1 MKPFDLHVLTMN
13 KPFFEGK
20 CSSLVVPIKSGQ
32 YGILADHCNW
42 VSVIVPGEMFS
53 YRAARTSARSVGG
66 AEGSRLTASAQ
77 VGGRILIRTDKF
89 LLT

>member
-32 YGILADHCNW
+32 YGILADHCTW
-42 VSVIVPGEMFS
+42 VSVIVPGEMLS
-53 YRAARTSARSVGG
+53 YRAARASARSATELRGVVR
-66 AEGSRLTASAQ
+66 S
-77 VGGRILIRTDKF
+77 GRSPRRNSDCR
-89 LLT
+89 